1 MVDYP
6 VMEFGRRGGRQG
18 YTLVE
23 LIVAM
28 LLFAVGGLAIAG
40 TSALIGR
47 TLNVDVVRERAAR
60 AAGRQIEIIAASCR
74 QATSG
79 ERNEPQVESA
89 WTVSGSD
96 GGRVDVTETVSY
108 PTTRGRRTDSY
119 HAVVPCL

>member
-1 MVDYP
+1 
-6 VMEFGRRGGRQG
+6 MEFATRAVRQG

-28 LLFAVGGLAIAG
+28 LLFAIGGLAIAG
-40 TSALIGR
+40 TSVLIGR
-47 TLNVDVVRERAAR
+47 ALNVDVVRERAAR

-74 QATSG
+74 EATSG
-79 ERNEPQVESA
+79 ERTEPQIESA
-89 WTVSGSD
+89 WTVSRSD
-96 GGRVDVTETVSY
+96 GDRVDVTETVSY

>member
-1 MVDYP
+1 
-6 VMEFGRRGGRQG
+6 MEFATRAVRQG

-60 AAGRQIEIIAASCR
+60 AAGRQIEILAASCR
-74 QATSG
+74 EAASG
-79 ERNEPQVESA
+79 ERNEPQIESM
-89 WTVSGSD
+89 WTVSRSD
-96 GGRVDVTETVSY
+96 AGRVDVTETVSY
-108 PTTRGRRTDSY
+108 PTTSGRRTDSY
-119 HAVVPCL
+119 HAVVPCV